1 MIVVFCSSFSLFLNL
16 TRDSVEFLFEAAI
29 FNYPLS
35 ERDKRNETRGDLC
48 IDLDKLTD
56 LKSLVVFVVTSLEVY
71 KDTVKLLL

>member
-1 MIVVFCSSFSLFLNL
+1 MLNFLL
-16 TRDSVEFLFEAAI
+16 LKQL

-35 ERDKRNETRGDLC
+35 ERDKRNETRDDLC

-71 KDTVKLLL
+71 KDTVKLLLKCDRNR

>member
-1 MIVVFCSSFSLFLNL
+1 MLNFLL
-16 TRDSVEFLFEAAI
+16 KQL

-71 KDTVKLLL
+71 KDTVKLLLKCDRNR